1 MPQFNSH
8 SVVAHF
14 AGEFD
19 DDAISTWAAELRGQ
33 LKAPDVSLGLVFM
46 APKFFDHS
54 ADVLEILRVHARIP
68 LLAGCSSQ
76 GLIFNEREIEDNAG
90 IVLALFHLP
99 GADLCA
105 FHFDQ
110 GDLEAAEDSAYWH
123 EKAGGDSLNGWLVY
137 ADPFHLDAEKW
148 LRQWNQAWASKP
160 VLGGLASAGPDA
172 RVTQVYLGG
181 DVFEEGGVAI
191 GVSGAVGLRG
201 VTSQGC
207 TPIGE
212 TWTITES
219 EHNIIHSIGNRTA
232 YEVLVETFDGLP
244 EEEKDKTKG
253 NMFVGLVTNEY
264 REDFGRGDFLIRNL
278 IGADDQAG
286 AIAVGAFPRAG
297 QTMQF
302 QRRDAQAA
310 GEDLEALLNGMK
322 ASLHGEPV
330 LGGVLC
336 CCNGRGR
343 HLFGAPDHDARMV
356 QQQLG
361 PLGLAGFFCNGEI
374 GPVGGENFLHGYTA
388 SLALFVKEPE

>member
-1 MPQFNSH
+1 MSQASPH
-8 SVVAHF
+8 SVVAHYEG
-14 AGEFD
+14 AFD
-19 DDAISTWAAELRGQ
+19 DDAISDWATDLRSQ
-33 LKAPDVSLGLVFM
+33 LEADTVSLGLVYM
-46 APKFFDHS
+46 APRFFEH
-54 ADVLEILRVHARIP
+54 AKVILEILRVNARVP

-76 GLIFNEREIEDNAG
+76 GLIFNEREIEDDAG
-90 IVLALFHLP
+90 IVLALYDLP
-99 GADLCA
+99 GAELCA
-105 FHFDQ
+105 MQFEQ
-110 GDLEAAEDSAYWH
+110 GDLEDAEDAGYWH
-123 EKAGGDSLNGWLVY
+123 DKANGLDVNGWLVF

-148 LRQWNQAWASKP
+148 LRQWNEAWANKP
-160 VLGGLASAGPDA
+160 ILGGLASAGPGA
-172 RVTQVYLGG
+172 TGTQVYLNGE
-181 DVFEEGGVAI
+181 VLEEGAVAI
-191 GVSGAVGLRG
+191 GVGGAVDLRG

-207 TPIGE
+207 TPIGQ

-219 EHNIIHSIGNRTA
+219 DHNIIHTIGNRNA

-244 EEEKDKTKG
+244 AEEKEKAKG

-278 IGADDQAG
+278 LGADDQAG

-310 GEDLEALLNGMK
+310 GEDLAALLNTVK
-322 ASLHGEPV
+322 ADLADAPV

-343 HLFGAPDHDARMV
+343 HLFGAPDHDASMV
-356 QQQLG
+356 QSELG

-374 GPVGGENFLHGYTA
+374 GPVGGRNFLHGYTA
-388 SLALFVKEPE
+388 SLALFVGRK